1 MEDVLHPLEC
11 QRGYERMATPDCRYY
26 VEGNRSSA
34 GAGVIAGPEPF
45 RPKRGNRL
53 CL

>member
-1 MEDVLHPLEC
+1 MYSIPSNAKG
-11 QRGYERMATPDCRYY
+11 GYERMATPDGRYY

-53 CL
+53 CLR